1 MSTNSA
7 KTPTADPTP
16 TRDRLI
22 AAMRDALQRKGF
34 HGVGLSELLANAN
47 APKGVLYHHFPGGKA
62 ELAVVTINAIV
73 VQLTAGLQHISHK
86 ATNPLQALTVW
97 MGSAQKSLADSGYE
111 KGCPLAAIALES
123 TPNDTAIR
131 EALAAGFVAIRS
143 QLAATLTNAGIE
155 AAKSRQLAALI
166 VSAYEGA
173 LVQARVA
180 GSVDAMRDT
189 ADALMDLVRM
199 HLPKPPKATNT
210 TRVALP

>member
-1 MSTNSA
+1 MSTNSTQTSA
-7 KTPTADPTP
+7 VELPT

-47 APKGVLYHHFPGGKA
+47 APKGVLYHHFPGGKT
-62 ELAVVTINAIV
+62 ELAVVTINTIV
-73 VQLTAGLQHISHK
+73 VQLTAGLKHINKK
-86 ATNPLQALTVW
+86 ATNPLQALAVW
-97 MGSAQKSLADSGYE
+97 MGAAQKSLSDSGYE
-111 KGCPLAAIALES
+111 KGCPLATIALES
-123 TPNDTAIR
+123 TPDDTAIR

-143 QLAATLTNAGIE
+143 QLAVTLEQAGME
-155 AAKSRQLAALI
+155 AGKSRQLAALI

-189 ADALMDLVRM
+189 AEALLDLVRM
-199 HLPKPPKATNT
+199 NLPTPPDAKGQPLA
-210 TRVALP
+210 ASS